1 METTL
6 IERAFGE
13 IFLVDKYFIVQAEMN
28 DTWELMKCAQIGKNS
43 GYNGIEL

>member
-6 IERAFGE
+6 IERVFWE
-13 IFLVDKYFIVQAEMN
+13 ILLEDKYFIVQAEMS

-43 GYNGIEL
+43 GCNGIDL